1 MYSTANGASPASNNA
16 WVRITVADDGPGI
29 EREHL
34 PQLFEPFFST
44 KPNTGTGLGLW
55 VSREIAEK
63 HGGHIRFRSSTS
75 PDRHYTAAFL
85 LLPAHTEA
93 AKEAPH
99 HAAANG

>member
-1 MYSTANGASPASNNA
+1 
-16 WVRITVADDGPGI
+16 
-29 EREHL
+29 
-34 PQLFEPFFST
+34 
-44 KPNTGTGLGLW
+44 